1 MRKCAVV
8 WHDSNHVTKSGF
20 KFVEPCMSLKH
31 LHKVTILLKSLI
43 AVLALIGLA
52 SSSSLAFADTT
63 YDEKLAF
70 AGNLEETLGHFW
82 AIEQNLND
90 NNAELALVHATHPIA
105 ELYSLMKPD
114 LQQNDPAMD
123 AHVEQV
129 LMDLGKKT
137 GKDVTKEDAEKA
149 LSDAKDVVELAR
161 TKIVGDDLSNDKN
174 FKMQLM
180 QGLLATSKGEYAEGV
195 ANGQINLMAEFQDG
209 SAFVWRSQQIYD
221 TIKSDIPE
229 DNADEL
235 DKFYADLWAGYEARE
250 SPDEIA
256 TKADAIIHDL
266 DEVRG
271 VASEETDLLV
281 YVDNIKSLLQE
292 TKEQYAAGN
301 TDDALSLATKA
312 YLDNFE
318 YLESTLV
325 KQNPQLKDDME
336 QLMREDLRNMIKQG
350 APASEVSA
358 HIDKILLRMNDVA
371 KIVPEFPFGAL
382 IAMTSILGVVV
393 AMTRIKGFK
402 LIQKPAF

>member
-1 MRKCAVV
+1 M
-8 WHDSNHVTKSGF
+8 KSIF
-20 KFVEPCMSLKH
+20 
-31 LHKVTILLKSLI
+31 
-43 AVLALIGLA
+43 AVLALIAVALST
-52 SSSSLAFADTT
+52 SSAFADTD
-63 YDEKLAF
+63 YDEKLSF
-70 AGNLEETLGHFW
+70 AGSLEETLGHFW
-82 AIEQNLND
+82 AIEQNLDD

-105 ELYSLMKPD
+105 ELYAAMKPD
-114 LQQNDPAMD
+114 LQKNDPQMD
-123 AHVEQV
+123 AHVQQI

-137 GKDVTKEDAEKA
+137 GKDVTRQDAQKA
-149 LSDAKDVVELAR
+149 LDEAKEVVEIAR
-161 TKIVGDDLSNDKN
+161 TAIVGDDLGNDKN

-180 QGLLATSKGEYAEGV
+180 QGLLGTSKGEYAEGV

-209 SAFVWRSQQIYD
+209 SAFVWRSEQIYN

-229 DNADEL
+229 HNVDEM
-235 DKFYADLWAGYEARE
+235 DKFYTELWDGYKARA
-250 SPDEIA
+250 SPEDIA
-256 TKADAIIHDL
+256 TKADAIIHEL

-271 VASEETDLLV
+271 VTSEETDLLV
-281 YVDNIKSLLQE
+281 YVENIRSLLQE

-325 KQNPQLKDDME
+325 KQNPQLKDEME
-336 QLMREDLRNMIKQG
+336 QLMREDLRNMIKTG

-358 HIDKILLRMNDVA
+358 HIDKILLKMNDVA

-382 IAMTSILGVVV
+382 IAMTSVVGVVI
-393 AMTRIKGFK
+393 AITRVKGFK